1 MSCSFSWLSATG
13 WTPASY
19 PGGQAETNL
28 PHGRSARRSPA
39 PAVGGPAV
47 WDTPA
52 CGAAADQDRPADDE
66 HERDRAATHDRRATR
81 TEPVVAVV
89 GPPPAASPTWPSP
102 WPSALGGEVVN
113 ADAMQLYRGMDI
125 GTAKLPL
132 PERRGIPHHQLDVLD
147 VREEASVAAYQRE
160 ARADLAAIR
169 ARGRVP
175 LLVGGSG
182 LYVRAALD
190 RLEIPPTDPAV
201 RAALRGGS
209 SSDRGVERLRDRLA
223 ALDPQAASAIQAN
236 NGRRIVRAL
245 EVIELTGRPFSATLP
260 TREHLAPTVL
270 VGLAVPRARAG
281 RADRRAGAPHVGR
294 RPAGGGRAPRRRGA
308 ARGPHRRQ
316 GPRLQPGAGPPGRA
330 AERRARPSRT
340 PSRRTRR
347 FARRQEK
354 WFRADPRDPLARVRR
369 PAPAS
374 RRPSR
379 WSGQPSGHNDRDD

>member
-1 MSCSFSWLSATG
+1 M
-13 WTPASY
+13 
-19 PGGQAETNL
+19 
-28 PHGRSARRSPA
+28 
-39 PAVGGPAV
+39 
-47 WDTPA
+47 
-52 CGAAADQDRPADDE
+52 
-66 HERDRAATHDRRATR
+66 
-81 TEPVVAVV
+81 
-89 GPPPAASPTWPSP
+89 
-102 WPSALGGEVVN
+102 VN

-201 RAALRGGS
+201 RAALQQELD
-209 SSDRGVERLRDRLA
+209 DRGVDRLRERLA

-260 TREHLAPTVL
+260 TREHLVPTVT
-270 VGLAVPRARAG
+270 VGLAVPRPELDERIAARVHRMWDAG
-281 RADRRAGAPHVGR
+281 LLEEVARLDAAGLREGRTAAKALGYSQALAHLDGRLDR
-294 RPAGGGRAPRRRGA
+294 GGGRRGHHHRDPEVRPAAGEVVPRRP
-308 ARGPHRRQ
+308 PH
-316 GPRLQPGAGPPGRA
+316 
-330 AERRARPSRT
+330 
-340 PSRRTRR
+340 
-347 FARRQEK
+347 
-354 WFRADPRDPLARVRR
+354 PLARVRR
-369 PAPAS
+369 PAPCEAALAVLAGS
-374 RRPSR
+374 AAPAPPPGLPRRA
-379 WSGQPSGHNDRDD
+379 W